1 MVKYVGLIVAK
12 IADGVFSEV
21 GVVEGQYLKVGEAI
35 QIEDFLEATDLVA
48 ADVKIM
54 ERHKIVQAGLNAVDL
69 VSSNP
74 ELL

>member
-48 ADVKIM
+48 TDVKIM

>member
-35 QIEDFLEATDLVA
+35 KIEDFLEATDLVA

-54 ERHKIVQAGLNAVDL
+54 ERHKIVQAGLNTVDL